1 MALRLHE
8 TVIHTMPALPKT
20 IAIDSAVANVCCLR
34 GYAFPLSCIV
44 CGMSGLFVPA
54 IDSKQCRK
62 SKTGVPGSRRAC
74 ISDPRHHV
82 GNPTCMSQASR
93 SDQNAKST
101 WSICTTRLLTPF
113 QQNEH
118 LDAPWTSPDQAML
131 YSFFPFKE
139 IEIWYDHTSTLPPF
153 LPFSDPGRGSASDPN
168 ICSYNQRVQ
177 TLADTCSSVS
187 LLCLSSSPV
196 RCLQFSSF
204 SNVRSLRLVHPI
216 TGIEI

>member
-1 MALRLHE
+1 MPTQNANPFLDGLRKCCSTSSSENLERARRTRLCHRRHSMALRLHE

-34 GYAFPLSCIV
+34 GYAFPLSCIA

-101 WSICTTRLLTPF
+101 
-113 QQNEH
+113 
-118 LDAPWTSPDQAML
+118 
-131 YSFFPFKE
+131 
-139 IEIWYDHTSTLPPF
+139 
-153 LPFSDPGRGSASDPN
+153 
-168 ICSYNQRVQ
+168 
-177 TLADTCSSVS
+177 
-187 LLCLSSSPV
+187 
-196 RCLQFSSF
+196 
-204 SNVRSLRLVHPI
+204 
-216 TGIEI
+216 